1 MPCNNFV
8 LQSVSG
14 EEDRRSGGVVNMA
27 TPHRRCGSMT
37 SGMQLQAAIRSYVGN
52 SLTGLQ
58 DVSEG
63 RVGEV
68 GFSTD

>member
-1 MPCNNFV
+1 
-8 LQSVSG
+8 
-14 EEDRRSGGVVNMA
+14 MA
-27 TPHRRCGSMT
+27 
-37 SGMQLQAAIRSYVGN
+37 SGMQLQAAIRCYVGN

-68 GFSTD
+68 GFSRD